1 MARPTTTND
10 REGVARTGSRHAHPC
25 SSAYLRARAWTG
37 PATASREPAPTL
49 LERLLIRDRDAARE
63 QISRMVAW
71 EPERIVLAHGDI
83 VRADGAA
90 VLKRGY
96 RWLDA

>member
-1 MARPTTTND
+1 
-10 REGVARTGSRHAHPC
+10 
-25 SSAYLRARAWTG
+25 
-37 PATASREPAPTL
+37 
-49 LERLLIRDRDAARE
+49 
-63 QISRMVAW
+63 MVAW
-71 EPERIVLAHGDI
+71 EPERIILAHGDI